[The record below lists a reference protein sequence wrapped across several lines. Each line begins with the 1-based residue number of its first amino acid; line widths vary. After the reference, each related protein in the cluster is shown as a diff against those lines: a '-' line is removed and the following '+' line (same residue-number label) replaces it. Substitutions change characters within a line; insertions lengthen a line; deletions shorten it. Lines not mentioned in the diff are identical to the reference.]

1 MTKEKGVP
9 KGINHMGQK
18 ATDILI
24 AYDEDAEARDLR
36 HTFIYAGFLVG
47 ALAMMIVASDPNIL
61 GLNIPVRELL
71 LVTLSALFVSGAGL
85 IALKRNVSVRPLA
98 WVALICYTLIITLT
112 IHYTGGPL
120 TPVPALYILVVVG
133 ASFLLRRR
141 GALIISIL
149 SSISYA
155 FMLIYEYTHPES
167 MVFIWNM
174 AFDPQNRGPLLI
186 INWLTVTIPT
196 ISAALLAGTLAERL
210 KTTAEH
216 LQATAKRLKTTAENL
231 QTTAEHLQTTAERL
245 QATNERL
252 VESEKLRD
260 NLTHMIIH
268 DLRNPITAVMGG
280 LDLLRLMLSDVM
292 NEDQLRLLETSRRSS
307 ETLLSLV
314 SDILDINK
322 MEAGKLTL
330 ITQPVDVNQIL
341 RENAEAVRVLTELE
355 GQNLQLDLSDS
366 LPEVICEERLISRVV
381 SNLLS
386 NAIKHTPDEGTI
398 TIASRLYDD
407 DYVAV
412 SVTDTGY
419 GIPVEYR
426 EHLFEKFTQAKGE
439 EQRGTGL
446 GLTFCRM
453 TVEAHGGEI
462 WAESEIEQGS
472 TFTFTLPIQGP
483 QVDFEAYPRPQP
495 HAS

>member
-1 MTKEKGVP
+1 MD
-9 KGINHMGQK
+9 QK

-47 ALAMMIVASDPNIL
+47 ALAMMIVASDPHIL

-85 IALKRNVSVRPLA
+85 IALERNVPVRPLA
-98 WVALICYTLIITLT
+98 WIALIGYTVIITLT

-141 GALIISIL
+141 GALIIGIL
-149 SSISYA
+149 SAISYA
-155 FMLIYEYTHPES
+155 LMLIYEFTHPAS
-167 MVFIWNM
+167 MVFIWNI

-216 LQATAKRLKTTAENL
+216 LQTA
-231 QTTAEHLQTTAERL
+231 
-245 QATNERL
+245 NERL
-252 VESEKLRD
+252 LESEDLRD

-280 LDLLRLMLSDVM
+280 LDLLRMMLSGAI

-307 ETLLSLV
+307 EKLLNLV
-314 SDILDINK
+314 NDILDINK
-322 MEAGKLTL
+322 MEAGKLKL
-330 ITQPVDVNQIL
+330 SVHPVDINQML
-341 RENAEAVRVLTELE
+341 EENADAVRVLTELE
-355 GQNLQLDLSDS
+355 GQYLYLDLSTS
-366 LPEVICEERLISRVV
+366 LPEVICERRLISRVV
-381 SNLLS
+381 GNLLS
-386 NAIKHTPDEGTI
+386 NAIKHTPDGGSI
-398 TIASRLYDD
+398 TISSRVQDD
-407 DYVAV
+407 DHIAISVA
-412 SVTDTGY
+412 DTGY

-426 EHLFEKFTQAKGE
+426 EHLFEKFSQAKGE

-462 WAESEIEQGS
+462 WVESEVNKGS
-472 TFTFTLPIQGP
+472 TFTFTLPIKGP
-483 QVDFEAYPRPQP
+483 LTYP
-495 HAS
+495 

>member
-1 MTKEKGVP
+1 
-9 KGINHMGQK
+9 MGQK
-18 ATDILI
+18 VADVLI
-24 AYDEDAEARDLR
+24 AYDKDAEARDLR

-47 ALAMMIVASDPNIL
+47 ALAIMIVASDPHIL

-71 LVTLSALFVSGAGL
+71 MVTLSALFVSGAGL
-85 IALKRNVSVRPLA
+85 IALKRSVPVRPLA
-98 WVALICYTLIITLT
+98 WVALISYTIIITLT

-149 SSISYA
+149 SAVSYA
-155 FMLIYEYTHPES
+155 VMLIYEFTHPDS
-167 MVFIWNM
+167 MVLIWNI
-174 AFDPQNRGPLLI
+174 AFDPQSRGPLLI

-216 LQATAKRLKTTAENL
+216 LQTA
-231 QTTAEHLQTTAERL
+231 
-245 QATNERL
+245 NERL
-252 VESEKLRD
+252 LESEELRD

-280 LDLLRLMLSDVM
+280 LDLLRMMLSSTL
-292 NEDQLRLLETSRRSS
+292 NADQSRLLETSKRSS
-307 ETLLSLV
+307 EKLLNLV
-314 SDILDINK
+314 NDILDINK
-322 MEAGKLTL
+322 MEAGKLKL
-330 ITQPVDVNQIL
+330 VVQPVDINQML
-341 RENAEAVRVLTELE
+341 EENAEAIRILTERE
-355 GQNLQLDLSDS
+355 GQYLHLDLSTS
-366 LPEVICEERLISRVV
+366 IPEVICEKRLISRVV
-381 SNLLS
+381 GNLLS
-386 NAIKHTPDEGTI
+386 NAIKHTPDGGSI
-398 TIASRLYDD
+398 TISSRMQDD
-407 DYVAV
+407 DYITISVA
-412 SVTDTGY
+412 DTGY

-426 EHLFEKFTQAKGE
+426 EHLFEKFSQAKGE

-462 WAESEIEQGS
+462 WAESELDQGS
-472 TFTFTLPIQGP
+472 TFTFTLPVKGP
-483 QVDFEAYPRPQP
+483 N
-495 HAS
+495 S